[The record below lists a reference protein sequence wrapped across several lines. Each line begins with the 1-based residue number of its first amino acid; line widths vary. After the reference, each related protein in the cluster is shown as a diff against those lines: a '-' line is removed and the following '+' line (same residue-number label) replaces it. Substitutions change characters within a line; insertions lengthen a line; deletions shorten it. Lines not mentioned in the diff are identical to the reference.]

1 MIGKLLTIIEFILF
15 ISVGNY
21 KTIERISKND
31 IIGMY
36 ALCRMH
42 KILYEAGHIG
52 YCNAAETLSTPNLVP
67 SPLTPLP
74 YNYDSGI
81 EFPFWNFPSNKCLY
95 FCKQTWNCSL
105 FDLTINNFNKDL
117 KKCFIESFLMQTLHM
132 YFIWGIKLPLLIPH
146 QRQ

>member
-42 KILYEAGHIG
+42 KILYEAGHKG
-52 YCNAAETLSTPNLVP
+52 YCNAAETLSTPHLVP

-81 EFPFWNFPSNKCLY
+81 EFPF
-95 FCKQTWNCSL
+95 
-105 FDLTINNFNKDL
+105 
-117 KKCFIESFLMQTLHM
+117 
-132 YFIWGIKLPLLIPH
+132 
-146 QRQ
+146 